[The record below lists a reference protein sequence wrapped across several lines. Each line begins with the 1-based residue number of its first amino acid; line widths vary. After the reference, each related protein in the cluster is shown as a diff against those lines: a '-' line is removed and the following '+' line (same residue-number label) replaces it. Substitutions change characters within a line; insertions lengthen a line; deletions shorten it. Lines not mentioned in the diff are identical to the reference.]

1 MLCIQGADVATD
13 WLLREEGNSLCKGNG
28 WHLPAEPQ
36 TVLEKPFPPE
46 LTSGF
51 ARSLMHASIV
61 GTSGKVLN
69 TQVTDTLG
77 KLLREGPAA
86 LM

>member
-1 MLCIQGADVATD
+1 M
-13 WLLREEGNSLCKGNG
+13 
-28 WHLPAEPQ
+28 PA
-36 TVLEKPFPPE
+36 V
-46 LTSGF
+46 GF